1 MHAAAHLQRSH
12 HALVAP
18 KRQTYGMTSVRG
30 PCSRSRAVTPVTAYL
45 PPAAP
50 PASADVAQ
58 AFKRLQNGSDVR
70 GVALAVNPGDAI
82 TLTPAAAFFIAAGF
96 VDWLRS
102 RGVTDVKVAV
112 GCDPRVSGPLLMPAV
127 LAGLQSAGAAA
138 VDVGLSTTPAM
149 FYGIIAPGS
158 AVTGSIML
166 TASHMPMHNN
176 GLKFFTA
183 EGGLGKP
190 DIAAILEGAAAKCE
204 AAAVPLG
211 DSILDAAFVLR
222 QGLHSRGGLGKP
234 DIAAI
239 LEGAAA
245 KCEAAAVPL
254 GDSIL
259 DAAFVLRQ
267 AVKTPATPS
276 SWPLLSKYAEHLR
289 HMIVAGIQHP
299 QTPDKPLTGLKI
311 AVDAGNGSG
320 GFFATQVLEPLGADV
335 SGSQFLEPDG
345 TFPNHIP
352 NPENKAAMDAAV
364 NAVKQSGADL
374 GIVFDTD
381 VDRSAIV
388 GSDGTPINSNRFIAL
403 MAAIVLQEHPGS
415 TIVTDS
421 VTSNGLTTF
430 IEQRGGKHFRFKR
443 GYKNVISK
451 GVELN
456 KQGVDC
462 ELMMETSGH
471 GAMRSNH
478 YLDDGSHL
486 ALTAVVAFVRSRL
499 ASGGAAGLGEL
510 LADLQEPAEAA
521 EYRIG
526 IKDADF
532 KSVGSSVLQAFHD
545 WVQAG
550 AGSSSSSSWSLEPVN
565 HEGWRVNVDEGAG
578 KRGWALLRQS
588 LHDPLL
594 VLNVE
599 SDVPGGEAAIR
610 GNVLQF
616 FIKLQQAQAL
626 DLAALQN

>member
-183 EGGLGKP
+183 E
-190 DIAAILEGAAAKCE
+190 
-204 AAAVPLG
+204 
-211 DSILDAAFVLR
+211 
-222 QGLHSRGGLGKP
+222 GGLGKP

-599 SDVPGGEAAIR
+599 SDVPGGEGAGKRGWALLRQSLHDPLLVLNVESDVPGGEAAIR

>member
-1 MHAAAHLQRSH
+1 MHAAAQWQRSQ

-18 KRQTYGMTSVRG
+18 KRQCVTSAAARA
-30 PCSRSRAVTPVTAYL
+30 PRCRSRVITAVTAYL

-50 PASADVAQ
+50 PAAADVAH

-70 GVALAVNPGDAI
+70 GVALAVTPTDTI
-82 TLTPAAAFFIAAGF
+82 TLTPASAFFIAAGF
-96 VDWLRS
+96 VDWLKS
-102 RGVTDVKVAV
+102 KGVADIKVAV

-158 AVTGSIML
+158 SVNGSIML

-190 DIAAILEGAAAKCE
+190 DIAAILETAAAKCE

-211 DSILDAAFVLR
+211 DAILDAAYVL
-222 QGLHSRGGLGKP
+222 Q
-234 DIAAI
+234 
-239 LEGAAA
+239 
-245 KCEAAAVPL
+245 
-254 GDSIL
+254 
-259 DAAFVLRQ
+259 Q
-267 AVKTPATPS
+267 AVTTPATPS

-289 HMIVAGIQHP
+289 EMIVSGIKHP
-299 QTPDKPLTGLKI
+299 QSPDKPLTGLKI

-320 GFFATQVLEPLGADV
+320 GFLATQVLEPLGADV

-352 NPENKAAMDAAV
+352 NPENKAAMKAAV
-364 NAVKQSGADL
+364 HAVNTSGADL

-388 GSDGTPINSNRFIAL
+388 GGDGSPINSNRFIAL

-451 GVELN
+451 GAELN

-471 GAMRSNH
+471 GAMRSNN

-499 ASGGAAGLGEL
+499 ASGGSAGLGEL

-526 IKDADF
+526 IKDPDF
-532 KSVGSSVLQAFHD
+532 KAVGGQVLQAFHD
-545 WVQAG
+545 WVQSGVGNAG
-550 AGSSSSSSWSLEPVN
+550 GSWSLEPVN
-565 HEGWRVNVDEGAG
+565 HEGWRVNVDEGEG
-578 KRGWALLRQS
+578 KRGWLLLRQS

-599 SDVPGGEAAIR
+599 SDVQGGEHAHGQRHVGIWVAR
-610 GNVLQF
+610 V
-616 FIKLQQAQAL
+616 
-626 DLAALQN
+626 DLGSWRCRPAAAL